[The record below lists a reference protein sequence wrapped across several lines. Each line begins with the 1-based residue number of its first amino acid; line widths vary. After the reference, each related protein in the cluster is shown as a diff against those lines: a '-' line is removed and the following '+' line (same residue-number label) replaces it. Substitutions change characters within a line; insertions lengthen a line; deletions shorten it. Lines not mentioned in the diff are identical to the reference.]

1 MGAYPLGE
9 PPPKVAGSSRLRS
22 WKRGFCG
29 EAAASVA
36 ASMPYA
42 VCVGP
47 VAAET
52 GCVAIGSAA

>member
-22 WKRGFCG
+22 WKRGFGG

-36 ASMPYA
+36 ASMPYILRRGRLIA
-42 VCVGP
+42 LLIQEM
-47 VAAET
+47 AT
-52 GCVAIGSAA
+52 